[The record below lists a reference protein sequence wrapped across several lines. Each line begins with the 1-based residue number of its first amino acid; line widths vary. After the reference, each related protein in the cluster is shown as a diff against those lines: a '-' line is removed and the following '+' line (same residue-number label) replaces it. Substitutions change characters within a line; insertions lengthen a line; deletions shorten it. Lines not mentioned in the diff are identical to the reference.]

1 MKLYID
7 ADACPVVRIAADIA
21 KSRSIPVC
29 IVLDNTHST
38 QKYSEYECIVCDK
51 GADSAD
57 FVIANLLK
65 NGDIVITQDYGVAA
79 MALAKSCH
87 AVNQNGLIFTS
98 QNIDSLLFS
107 RHIGKKLR
115 QAGHRTKGPSKRTK
129 ADDESFKNA
138 FESLLDSICTK

>member
-7 ADACPVVRIAADIA
+7 ADACPVVKIAADIA
-21 KSRSIPVC
+21 KKYAVDVC

-57 FVIANLLK
+57 LVIANLLK
-65 NGDIVITQDYGVAA
+65 KGDVVLTQDYGVAA
-79 MALAKSCH
+79 MALAKSCY
-87 AVNQNGLIFTS
+87 AINQNGLIFT
-98 QNIDSLLFS
+98 QENIDSLLFS

-115 QAGHRTKGPSKRTK
+115 QAGHRTKGPAKRTK
-129 ADDESFKNA
+129 ADDDNFKRA
-138 FESLLDSICTK
+138 FEALLEKIGI